1 MLESR
6 RIYLPPLSLIGPG
19 ALKDLGEELKELP
32 YKKALF
38 VTDKVLVKIGVAQKV
53 LDVLKSSGIDVV
65 LFDEVQPNPT
75 VKNVTDGLKLLQE
88 NSCDFILTLGGG
100 SPQDCGKGIG
110 ILATNGGDIKD
121 YEGINLSKK
130 PSLPIIAINTTAG
143 TASEVTINYVIT
155 DVERQVKMVIVDK
168 NCLVSIA
175 VNDPELMLGMPASL
189 TAATGMDA
197 LTHAIET
204 YVSNGAFGWSDALA
218 LESIKLI
225 SKSLEQAVKN
235 GSDIEAR
242 SKMAWGQFIA
252 GQAFSNA
259 GLGFVHS
266 MAHQLGGLYN
276 LPHGVAN
283 AVLLP
288 HVEKFNIPSCA
299 HKLKKVAR
307 AMGVGV
313 LDMSDLEGAN
323 AAIEAIKKLSTSVG
337 IPSGLEQLGVKE
349 EDFEVMAK
357 NALKD
362 VCTGGNPKDV
372 TIEDA
377 IAITSDMRDTWKEAM
392 KLVKQKVYKNK

>member
-19 ALKDLGEELKELP
+19 ALNDLGEELKELP

-38 VTDKVLVKIGVAQKV
+38 VTDKVLVKIGIAEKV
-53 LDVLKSSGIDVV
+53 LDVLKASGIEV
-65 LFDEVQPNPT
+65 LIFDEVQPNPT
-75 VKNVTDGLKLLQE
+75 VKNVTNGLKLLQE

-100 SPQDCGKGIG
+100 SPQDCGKAVG
-110 ILATNGGDIKD
+110 ILAANGGDIKD
-121 YEGINLSKK
+121 YEGIHKSKK
-130 PSLPIIAINTTAG
+130 TSLPIIAINTTAG

-155 DVERQVKMVIVDK
+155 DVKRQVKMVMVDK

-204 YVSNGAFGWSDALA
+204 YVSKGAFGWSDALA
-218 LESIKLI
+218 LEAIKLI
-225 SKSLEQAVKN
+225 SKSLEQAVQN

-242 SKMAWGQFIA
+242 NKMAWGQFIA

-266 MAHQLGGLYN
+266 MAHQLGGMYN

-288 HVEKFNIPSCA
+288 HVERFNIPSCA

-313 LDMSDLEGAN
+313 SDMSDLEGAN
-323 AAIEAIKKLSTSVG
+323 AAIKTIEKLSAAVG
-337 IPSGLEQLGVKE
+337 IPSGLKELGVKE
-349 EDFEVMAK
+349 EDFEAMAK
-357 NALKD
+357 NAIQD
-362 VCTGGNPKDV
+362 ICTGGNPRDV
-372 TIEDA
+372 TVEDA
-377 IAITSDMRDTWKEAM
+377 INIYKAAM
-392 KLVKQKVYKNK
+392 

>member
-19 ALKDLGEELKELP
+19 ALNDLGEELKGLP
-32 YKKALF
+32 YKKCLF
-38 VTDKVLVKIGVAQKV
+38 VTDKILVKLGVAEKV
-53 LDVLKSSGIDVV
+53 SEVLKEAGVEAVI
-65 LFDEVQPNPT
+65 FDNVQPNPT
-75 VKNVTDGLKLLQE
+75 VKNVTNGLKMLQE
-88 NSCDFILTLGGG
+88 NDCDFILTLGGG
-100 SPQDCGKGIG
+100 SPQDCGKAIG

-121 YEGINLSKK
+121 YEGIHVSKK
-130 PSLPIIAINTTAG
+130 VSLPIIAINTTAG

-155 DVERQVKMVIVDK
+155 DVARQVKMVMVDK

-175 VNDPELMLGMPASL
+175 VNDPVLMLGNPAAL

-204 YVSNGAFGWSDALA
+204 YVTKGAFGWSDALA

-225 SKSLEQAVKN
+225 SKSLEEAVHN
-235 GSDIEAR
+235 GSNLEAR

-266 MAHQLGGLYN
+266 MAHQLGGTYD

-288 HVEKFNIPSCA
+288 HVEKFNIPACA

-313 LDMSDLEGAN
+313 LDMSDEEGAN
-323 AAIEAIKKLSTSVG
+323 AAIEAIKKLSKAVG
-337 IPSGLEQLGVKE
+337 IPSGLKELGVKE
-349 EDFEVMAK
+349 EDFEAMAK
-357 NALKD
+357 NAIAD
-362 VCTGGNPKDV
+362 VCTGGNPRDV
-372 TIEDA
+372 TVEDT
-377 IAITSDMRDTWKEAM
+377 IAIYKAAM
-392 KLVKQKVYKNK
+392 